1 MGVHR
6 GNQGILNLNTD
17 PLMAELASSRIP
29 PSHSLVQNLRQ
40 QVMQGLPFSKMAEAD
55 VDFFLS
61 RSREAYFAPKEV
73 ILSPADGAPEFLY
86 LIRQGRVSGRRDIP
100 GIEETAFSLDAGSLF
115 SIGSAFANRPVSTTY
130 SAVDDCF
137 CLLFPVAA
145 MRQLQAQSK
154 PFSDFLSNR
163 IWGLLQESRTALR
176 NSFASQAL
184 ADQSLE
190 SRLGDLHLKKPLTTG
205 PNTPL
210 REALTLIHEKKV
222 GSILVTEDERTI
234 VGILTRYDVLS
245 RVTLSDLDLNT
256 PISAVMST
264 GVKTLSVD
272 DTAEMAGLLMSRF
285 NIRHLPILESGR
297 LVGIISERD
306 LFSLQRLSLSNIS
319 TSIRATEDL
328 QGLKKCADDI
338 RTFARNLLGQGVQA
352 RQLTALISHLND
364 VLTEQLIA
372 MVASRYQ
379 LNHSRFAW
387 IALGSEGR
395 SEQTIA
401 TDQDNALVYADEDGE
416 AQRLVYLQ
424 FAREVNEALDVCGYP
439 LCKGNIMASNPEL
452 CLSQQE
458 WLSRFDRWIEQ
469 GNPEDLLKASIFFD
483 LRALAGNPDL
493 LIPLKELVRVK
504 AAAIPRFIKL
514 LAENA
519 LNSRVPLNWLGA
531 IEPTEISGQKI
542 IDLKVQGTALMVDAA
557 RIYSLAHGIEAINT
571 RERLAAVGRAL
582 NVPEV
587 ESAAWITA
595 FEFLQTQRLA
605 VQIAEVTMN
614 GNPNAIDIDQ
624 LNSVDRSILK
634 ESLLKVRSLQQ
645 HLQLDYV
652 R

>member
-1 MGVHR
+1 MTGQSTQH
-6 GNQGILNLNTD
+6 I
-17 PLMAELASSRIP
+17 SS
-29 PSHSLVQNLRQ
+29 SHSLVQNLRQ
-40 QVMQGLPFSKMAEAD
+40 QVMQSLPFSKMAEAD
-55 VDFFLS
+55 VDFFLNQ
-61 RSREAYFAPKEV
+61 SREAYFAPKEV
-73 ILSPADGAPEFLY
+73 ILSPADGPPQFLY

-100 GIEETAFSLDAGSLF
+100 GIEETAFLLDAGSLF
-115 SIGSAFANRPVSTTY
+115 SIGSAFANRPVSTVY

-184 ADQSLE
+184 AEQSLE
-190 SRLGDLHLKKPLTTG
+190 SRLGDLRLKKPLTTS
-205 PNTPL
+205 PNTSL

-222 GSILVTEDERTI
+222 GSILITEDEQTI
-234 VGILTRYDVLS
+234 LGILTRYDVLS
-245 RVTLSDLDLNT
+245 RVTLSDLDLST
-256 PISAVMST
+256 PISKVMST

-285 NIRHLPILESGR
+285 NIRHLPILENGH

-319 TSIRATEDL
+319 SAIRVTEDL

-372 MVASRYQ
+372 MVADRYK
-379 LNHSRFAW
+379 LNRSRFAW

-395 SEQTIA
+395 GEQTIA
-401 TDQDNALVYADEDGE
+401 TDQDNALVYADGEDE
-416 AQRLVYLQ
+416 AQRVIYLQ
-424 FAREVNEALDVCGYP
+424 FAREVNEALDACGYP
-439 LCKGNIMASNPEL
+439 LCKGNIMASNPDL

-483 LRALAGNPDL
+483 LRALAGNADL

-504 AAAIPRFIKL
+504 AVAIPRFIKL

-519 LNSRVPLNWLGA
+519 LNSRAPLNWLGA
-531 IEPTEISGQKI
+531 IEPTEINGQKT
-542 IDLKVQGTALMVDAA
+542 IDLKLQGTALMVDAA
-557 RIYSLAHGIEAINT
+557 RIFSLAYGIEAINT
-571 RERLAAVGRAL
+571 RERLAAIGRAL
-582 NVPEV
+582 NVPEA

-605 VQIAEVTMN
+605 VQIGEVTIN
-614 GNPNAIDIDQ
+614 GNPNVIDIDQ

-645 HLQLDYV
+645 HFQLDYV

>member
-1 MGVHR
+1 
-6 GNQGILNLNTD
+6 
-17 PLMAELASSRIP
+17 
-29 PSHSLVQNLRQ
+29 
-40 QVMQGLPFSKMAEAD
+40 MAEAD
-55 VDFFLS
+55 VDFFLKQ
-61 RSREAYFAPKEV
+61 SREAYFAPKER
-73 ILSPADGAPEFLY
+73 ILAPADGPPQFLY

-100 GIEETAFSLDAGSLF
+100 GIEETAFLLDAGSLF
-115 SIGSAFANRPVSTTY
+115 SIGSAFASRPVSTTY

-184 ADQSLE
+184 AEQSLE
-190 SRLGDLHLKKPLTTG
+190 SRLGDLRLKKPLITS

-222 GSILVTEDERTI
+222 GSILVCEDEQTI

-245 RVTLSDLDLNT
+245 RVTLSNLDLNT

-264 GVKTLSVD
+264 RVKTLSVD

-285 NIRHLPILESGR
+285 NIRHLPILDRGR

-319 TSIRATEDL
+319 TAIRAADDL
-328 QGLKKCADDI
+328 QSLKKCANDI

-364 VLTEQLIA
+364 VLTEQLITLTTK
-372 MVASRYQ
+372 RYQ
-379 LNHSRFAW
+379 LNPSRFAW

-401 TDQDNALVYADEDGE
+401 TDQDNALVYADGEDE
-416 AQRLVYLQ
+416 AQRLIYLR
-424 FAREVNEALDVCGYP
+424 FAREVNEALDACGYP

-458 WLSRFDRWIEQ
+458 WLNRFDRWIEQ

-483 LRALAGNPDL
+483 LRALAGNADL

-531 IEPTEISGQKI
+531 IEPTEIDGQEI
-542 IDLKVQGTALMVDAA
+542 IDLKLQGTALMVDAA
-557 RIYSLAHGIEAINT
+557 RIYSLAHGIEAVNT
-571 RERLAAVGRAL
+571 RERLAAVGHAI
-582 NVPEV
+582 NVPEA

-605 VQIAEVTMN
+605 VQISETTIK
-614 GNPNAIDIDQ
+614 GNPNAIDIKQ

-634 ESLLKVRSLQQ
+634 ESLLKVRALQQ

>member
-1 MGVHR
+1 MTGQSTQH
-6 GNQGILNLNTD
+6 I
-17 PLMAELASSRIP
+17 SS
-29 PSHSLVQNLRQ
+29 SHSLVQNLRQ
-40 QVMQGLPFSKMAEAD
+40 QVMQSLPFSKMAETD
-55 VDFFLS
+55 VDFFLNQ
-61 RSREAYFAPKEV
+61 SREAYFAPKER
-73 ILSPADGAPEFLY
+73 ILAPADGPSQFLY

-115 SIGSAFANRPVSTTY
+115 SIGSAFANRPVSTIY

-184 ADQSLE
+184 AEQSLE
-190 SRLGDLHLKKPLTTG
+190 SRLGDLRLKKPLTTR

-222 GSILVTEDERTI
+222 GSILICEDEQTI

-245 RVTLSDLDLNT
+245 RVTLSNLDLNT
-256 PISAVMST
+256 PISSVMST

-285 NIRHLPILESGR
+285 NIRHLPILDCGR

-319 TSIRATEDL
+319 SAIRAADDL

-372 MVASRYQ
+372 MVANRYQ

-401 TDQDNALVYADEDGE
+401 TDQDNALVYADEEGE
-416 AQRLVYLQ
+416 AQRAIYLQ

-439 LCKGNIMASNPEL
+439 LCKGNIMASNPDL

-458 WLSRFDRWIEQ
+458 WLHRFDRWIEQ

-483 LRALAGNPDL
+483 LRALAGNADL

-519 LNSRVPLNWLGA
+519 LNSQVPINWFGA
-531 IEPTEISGQKI
+531 IEPTEINGQKT
-542 IDLKVQGTALMVDAA
+542 IDLKLQGTALMVDAA
-557 RIYSLAHGIEAINT
+557 RIFSLAHGIEVINT
-571 RERLAAVGRAL
+571 RERLAAVGHAL
-582 NVPEV
+582 NVPDV

-605 VQIAEVTMN
+605 VQIGEVSIN
-614 GNPNAIDIDQ
+614 GNPNVIDIDQ

>member
-1 MGVHR
+1 
-6 GNQGILNLNTD
+6 
-17 PLMAELASSRIP
+17 
-29 PSHSLVQNLRQ
+29 
-40 QVMQGLPFSKMAEAD
+40 
-55 VDFFLS
+55 
-61 RSREAYFAPKEV
+61 
-73 ILSPADGAPEFLY
+73 
-86 LIRQGRVSGRRDIP
+86 
-100 GIEETAFSLDAGSLF
+100 
-115 SIGSAFANRPVSTTY
+115 
-130 SAVDDCF
+130 
-137 CLLFPVAA
+137 
-145 MRQLQAQSK
+145 
-154 PFSDFLSNR
+154 
-163 IWGLLQESRTALR
+163 
-176 NSFASQAL
+176 
-184 ADQSLE
+184 
-190 SRLGDLHLKKPLTTG
+190 
-205 PNTPL
+205 
-210 REALTLIHEKKV
+210 
-222 GSILVTEDERTI
+222 
-234 VGILTRYDVLS
+234 
-245 RVTLSDLDLNT
+245 
-256 PISAVMST
+256 
-264 GVKTLSVD
+264 
-272 DTAEMAGLLMSRF
+272 
-285 NIRHLPILESGR
+285 
-297 LVGIISERD
+297 

-319 TSIRATEDL
+319 SAIRAADDL
-328 QGLKKCADDI
+328 PLLKKCADDI

-424 FAREVNEALDVCGYP
+424 FAREVNEALDACGYP

-557 RIYSLAHGIEAINT
+557 RIYSLAHGIESINT

>member
-1 MGVHR
+1 MTG
-6 GNQGILNLNTD
+6 QGAKHT
-17 PLMAELASSRIP
+17 SS
-29 PSHSLVQNLRQ
+29 SHSLVQNLRQ
-40 QVMQGLPFSKMAEAD
+40 QVMQSLPFSKMAEAD
-55 VDFFLS
+55 VDFFLTQ
-61 RSREAYFAPKEV
+61 SREAYFAPKER
-73 ILSPADGAPEFLY
+73 ILGPADGPPQFLY

-100 GIEETAFSLDAGSLF
+100 GIEETAFLLDPGSLF
-115 SIGSAFANRPVSTTY
+115 SIGSAFANRPVSTIY

-137 CLLFPVAA
+137 CLLFPVTA

-184 ADQSLE
+184 AEQSLE
-190 SRLGDLHLKKPLTTG
+190 SRLGDLRLKRPLTTS
-205 PNTPL
+205 PTTSL
-210 REALTLIHEKKV
+210 REALTLINEKKV
-222 GSILVTEDERTI
+222 GSILVCEDEQTI

-245 RVTLSDLDLNT
+245 RVTLSNLDLNT
-256 PISAVMST
+256 PISSVMST

-285 NIRHLPILESGR
+285 NIRHLPILDRGR

-306 LFSLQRLSLSNIS
+306 LYSLQRLSLSNIS
-319 TSIRATEDL
+319 TAIRAADDL

-338 RTFARNLLGQGVQA
+338 RTFTRNLLGQGVQA

-364 VLTEQLIA
+364 VLTEQLITLTA
-372 MVASRYQ
+372 ERYQ
-379 LNHSRFAW
+379 LNPSRFAW

-401 TDQDNALVYADEDGE
+401 TDQDNALVYTDDEDE
-416 AQRLVYLQ
+416 AQHLIYLQ
-424 FAREVNEALDVCGYP
+424 FAREVNEALDACGYP

-458 WLSRFDRWIEQ
+458 WLNRFARWIDQ

-483 LRALAGNPDL
+483 LRALAGNADL
-493 LIPLKELVRVK
+493 LMPLKEYVRIN
-504 AAAIPRFIKL
+504 AAATPRFIKL

-519 LNSRVPLNWLGA
+519 LNLRVPLNWFGA
-531 IEPTEISGQKI
+531 IEPADIDGQEI
-542 IDLKVQGTALMVDAA
+542 IDLKLQGTALMVDAA

-571 RERLAAVGRAL
+571 RERLAAVGHAL
-582 NVPEV
+582 NVPES

-605 VQIAEVTMN
+605 VQISETAIK
-614 GNPNAIDIDQ
+614 GNPNAIDIRQ

-634 ESLLKVRSLQQ
+634 ESLLKVRALQQ

>member
-1 MGVHR
+1 MTGQSTQH
-6 GNQGILNLNTD
+6 I
-17 PLMAELASSRIP
+17 SS
-29 PSHSLVQNLRQ
+29 SHSLVQNLRQ
-40 QVMQGLPFSKMAEAD
+40 QVMQSLPFSKMAEAD
-55 VDFFLS
+55 VDFFLNQ
-61 RSREAYFAPKEV
+61 SREAYFAPKER
-73 ILSPADGAPEFLY
+73 ILAPADGPPQFLY

-115 SIGSAFANRPVSTTY
+115 SIGSAFANRPVSTIY

-184 ADQSLE
+184 AEQSLE
-190 SRLGDLHLKKPLTTG
+190 SRLGDLRLKKPLTTR

-222 GSILVTEDERTI
+222 GSILICEDEQTI

-245 RVTLSDLDLNT
+245 RVTLSNLDLNT
-256 PISAVMST
+256 PISSVMST

-285 NIRHLPILESGR
+285 NIRHLPILDRGR

-319 TSIRATEDL
+319 TAIRAADDL
-328 QGLKKCADDI
+328 QGLKKCANDI

-364 VLTEQLIA
+364 VLTEQLITLTA
-372 MVASRYQ
+372 KRYQ
-379 LNHSRFAW
+379 LNPSRFAW

-401 TDQDNALVYADEDGE
+401 TDQDNALVYADDEDE
-416 AQRLVYLQ
+416 AQRLIYLQ
-424 FAREVNEALDVCGYP
+424 FAREVNEALDACGYP

-458 WLSRFDRWIEQ
+458 WLNRFARWIDQ

-483 LRALAGNPDL
+483 LRALAGNADL
-493 LIPLKELVRVK
+493 LTPLKECVRIN
-504 AAAIPRFIKL
+504 AAATPRFIKL

-519 LNSRVPLNWLGA
+519 LNLRVPLNWFGA
-531 IEPTEISGQKI
+531 IEPTEIDGQEI
-542 IDLKVQGTALMVDAA
+542 IDLKLQGTALMVDAA

-571 RERLAAVGRAL
+571 RERLAAVGHAL
-582 NVPEV
+582 NVPEA

-605 VQIAEVTMN
+605 VQISETSIQS
-614 GNPNAIDIDQ
+614 NPNAIDIKQ

-634 ESLLKVRSLQQ
+634 ESLLKVRTLQQ

>member
-1 MGVHR
+1 
-6 GNQGILNLNTD
+6 
-17 PLMAELASSRIP
+17 
-29 PSHSLVQNLRQ
+29 
-40 QVMQGLPFSKMAEAD
+40 
-55 VDFFLS
+55 
-61 RSREAYFAPKEV
+61 
-73 ILSPADGAPEFLY
+73 
-86 LIRQGRVSGRRDIP
+86 
-100 GIEETAFSLDAGSLF
+100 LDAGSLF
-115 SIGSAFANRPVSTTY
+115 SIGSAFASRPVSTIY

-137 CLLFPVAA
+137 CLLFPVTA

-184 ADQSLE
+184 AEQSLE
-190 SRLGDLHLKKPLTTG
+190 SRLGDLRLKKPLTTG
-205 PNTPL
+205 PNTSL
-210 REALTLIHEKKV
+210 REALTLINEKKV
-222 GSILVTEDERTI
+222 GSILVCEDEQTI

-245 RVTLSDLDLNT
+245 RVTLSNLDLNT
-256 PISAVMST
+256 PISSVMST

-285 NIRHLPILESGR
+285 NIRHLPILDRGR

-319 TSIRATEDL
+319 SAIRAADDL
-328 QGLKKCADDI
+328 PLLKKCADDI

-364 VLTEQLIA
+364 VLTEQLITLTA
-372 MVASRYQ
+372 ERYQ
-379 LNHSRFAW
+379 LNPSRFAW

-401 TDQDNALVYADEDGE
+401 TDQDNALVYADGEDE
-416 AQRLVYLQ
+416 AQRLIYLQ
-424 FAREVNEALDVCGYP
+424 FAREVNEALDACGYP

-458 WLSRFDRWIEQ
+458 WLNRFDRWIEQ

-483 LRALAGNPDL
+483 LRALAGNADL

-519 LNSRVPLNWLGA
+519 LNLRVPLNWFGA
-531 IEPTEISGQKI
+531 IEPTEIDGQEI
-542 IDLKVQGTALMVDAA
+542 IDLKLQGTALMVDAA

-571 RERLAAVGRAL
+571 RERLAAVGHAL
-582 NVPEV
+582 NVPET

-605 VQIAEVTMN
+605 VQIGEA
-614 GNPNAIDIDQ
+614 DD
-624 LNSVDRSILK
+624 
-634 ESLLKVRSLQQ
+634 
-645 HLQLDYV
+645 
-652 R
+652 